1 MINSEYA
8 KIFSNLSLQKINLLE
23 FSLLKLLDFTMAI
36 TSEEFQRM
44 NKTIQDLLHAATTQ
58 MMKVLPGM
66 VAEGEGGRPVE
77 GRGGGEDGRE
87 GEGDHVGDDGN
98 EQEEHGEGNGEE
110 RSPVPLP
117 LSSSS
122 PSPPSSS
129 SPYLVS
135 RPAQPIDRRYNA
147 SDDIMALP
155 SSSPSS
161 PRATPPSL
169 PSGRKIEP
177 QHQPSQDFL
186 KIGTKSLSRS
196 LGESSSFQ
204 QDSSSSQKNLFVSS
218 STPLLAPPVEEEG
231 EGELNHH
238 QDPSAAA
245 AEKVLEGKE
254 SLSPDDPHLT
264 RDDDGEPSRQQ
275 RRQWQRLSFQI
286 AFENAVSVLAKY
298 FRVSGR
304 QLQRQQPQQQQW
316 RRPSAKVYVIDK

>member
-1 MINSEYA
+1 M
-8 KIFSNLSLQKINLLE
+8 
-23 FSLLKLLDFTMAI
+23 
-36 TSEEFQRM
+36 
-44 NKTIQDLLHAATTQ
+44 
-58 MMKVLPGM
+58 
-66 VAEGEGGRPVE
+66 GGRE
-77 GRGGGEDGRE
+77 RGITW
-87 GEGDHVGDDGN
+87 VTILPYPSL
-98 EQEEHGEGNGEE
+98 
-110 RSPVPLP
+110 SPPRLPPLHPPLP
-117 LSSSS
+117 LLFSHD
-122 PSPPSSS
+122 
-129 SPYLVS
+129 
-135 RPAQPIDRRYNA
+135 QPIDRRYNA

-155 SSSPSS
+155 SSSPSCS

-238 QDPSAAA
+238 HDPSAAA

-254 SLSPDDPHLT
+254 FLSPYDPHLT
-264 RDDDGEPSRQQ
+264 RDDDGEPRERSRQQ